1 MMMRI
6 EFLIPDSDIRL
17 YTYGG
22 YIDSF
27 QAYKYIHNFREKHV
41 LYDDV
46 EKEVKEY
53 QQAHRKIDS
62 IFSI

>member
-1 MMMRI
+1 MRI
-6 EFLIPDSDIRL
+6 EFLIPDADISF

-22 YIDSF
+22 YLDLF
-27 QAYKYIHNFREKHV
+27 RAYRYVHNFRAKNL
-41 LYDDV
+41 LYEDV

-53 QQAHRKIDS
+53 QQKHRKIDS

>member
-6 EFLIPDSDIRL
+6 EFLIPDADIPF

-22 YIDSF
+22 YLDLLR
-27 QAYKYIHNFREKHV
+27 AYKYIHNFRVKNL
-41 LYDDV
+41 LYEDV
-46 EKEVKEY
+46 EKEIKEY

>member
-1 MMMRI
+1 MMMRV
-6 EFLIPDSDIRL
+6 EFLIPDADIGF

-22 YIDSF
+22 YID
-27 QAYKYIHNFREKHV
+27 QYRAYKYIHNFKAKG
-41 LYDDV
+41 LLFSDV
-46 EKEVKEY
+46 EKEIKEY

>member
-6 EFLIPDSDIRL
+6 EFLIPDGDIGF
-17 YTYGG
+17 YTYGQ
-22 YIDSF
+22 YHDQF
-27 QAYKYIHNFREKHV
+27 QAYKYIHNFRVKNL
-41 LYDDV
+41 LYEDV
-46 EKEVKEY
+46 EKEIKEY